1 LAYGNK
7 DSATYKIQLKC
18 GKAWIRIRIEVGIR
32 IHSKN
37 QSGPKTL
44 VVDKLPVPAGVPALE
59 MDEIVEMLPSL
70 LIRCRLHLHQN

>member
-32 IHSKN
+32 IHSET
-37 QSGPKTL
+37 QADPKHWEYTSYL
-44 VVDKLPVPAGVPALE
+44 SQLE
-59 MDEIVEMLPSL
+59 FQPWKWMK
-70 LIRCRLHLHQN
+70 